1 VIGSALFGGP
11 PNMNSIEW
19 LWNWVREMR
28 GLPKTFKEFIDRTN
42 QYPQGMI
49 KQL

>member
-1 VIGSALFGGP
+1 MALELGTR
-11 PNMNSIEW
+11 NA
-19 LWNWVREMR
+19 

-49 KQL
+49 KQLWPRFDLDPKAWKLQF